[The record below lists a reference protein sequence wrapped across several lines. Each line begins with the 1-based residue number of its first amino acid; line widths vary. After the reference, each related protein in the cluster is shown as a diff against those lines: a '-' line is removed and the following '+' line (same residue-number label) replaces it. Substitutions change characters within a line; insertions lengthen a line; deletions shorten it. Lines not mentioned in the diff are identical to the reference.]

1 MDFGYDARTLDLRK
15 QLLTFMEE
23 RVYPA
28 EAVFAE
34 QVEAAAAQRARCG
47 SGCRSP
53 RTSRPRRAAAGCGTC
68 S

>member
-34 QVEAAAAQRARCG
+34 QVEAAAAKAG
-47 SGCRSP
+47 SGSGRRSP
-53 RTSRPRRAAAGCGTC
+53 RTSRPRRAAAACGT
-68 S
+68 SS